1 MPLSSLITSVV
12 PTSPAWMMRS
22 QPCSAASA
30 CGRMSPWVSEMTPT
44 TISRSGWVLRDW
56 VLSDMVAGPDM
67 CDLDIFRG
75 TPAQAPALSLVPD
88 VLQEPFG
95 RDFAAE
101 AGLSGE
107 LINLAGDGEE
117 LRALQVAALRIGD
130 LVVGSAALD
139 PALGKVGER
148 HAPARR

>member
-44 TISRSGWVLRDW
+44 TISRSGWVLWDWVLSDW

-67 CDLDIFRG
+67 RDLDIFRG

-95 RDFAAE
+95 RNFAAE

-117 LRALQVAALRIGD
+117 LR
-130 LVVGSAALD
+130 
-139 PALGKVGER
+139 
-148 HAPARR
+148 